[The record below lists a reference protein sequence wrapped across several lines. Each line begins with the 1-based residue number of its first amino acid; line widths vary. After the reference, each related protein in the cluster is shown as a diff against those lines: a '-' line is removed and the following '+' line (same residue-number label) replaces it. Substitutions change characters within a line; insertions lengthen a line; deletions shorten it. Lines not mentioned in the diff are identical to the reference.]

1 MALAGESYGI
11 VEKPAGLL
19 GDMTED
25 RGLTGR
31 GGVMS
36 LEK

>member
-11 VEKPAGLL
+11 EEKPAGLL
-19 GDMTED
+19 GEMTED

-31 GGVMS
+31 GGVTS

>member
-11 VEKPAGLL
+11 EEKPAGLL
-19 GDMTED
+19 GEMTED

-36 LEK
+36 FEK